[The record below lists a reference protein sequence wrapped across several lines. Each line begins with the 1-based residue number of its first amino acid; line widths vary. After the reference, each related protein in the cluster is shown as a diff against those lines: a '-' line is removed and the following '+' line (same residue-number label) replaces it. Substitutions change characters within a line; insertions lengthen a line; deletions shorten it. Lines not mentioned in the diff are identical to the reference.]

1 MLAPEPSAGTTAWL
15 ALSLFLWC
23 GRELCA
29 DESLAKKAS
38 PVVQDAVVWNATY
51 IVRGRQ
57 AIFGAFQLWC
67 ALNHIEVKINRIGE
81 PPLSPLERAFS
92 SVRCASWGRARMRP

>member
-1 MLAPEPSAGTTAWL
+1 MLEDQTHHCTCNLGLAGFDL
-15 ALSLFLWC
+15 QS
-23 GRELCA
+23 GH
-29 DESLAKKAS
+29 
-38 PVVQDAVVWNATY
+38 VVQDALLWNATY

-81 PPLSPLERAFS
+81 FLFCRQDTLITSLHL
-92 SVRCASWGRARMRP
+92 